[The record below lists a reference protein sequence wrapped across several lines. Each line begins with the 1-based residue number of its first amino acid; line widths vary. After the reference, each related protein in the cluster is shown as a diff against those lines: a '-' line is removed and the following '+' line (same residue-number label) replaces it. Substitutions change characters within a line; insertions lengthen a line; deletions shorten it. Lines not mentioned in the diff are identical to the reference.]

1 MTSCTTLRGRRW
13 ARSALLVVIVAVS
26 ACSGGNSDGHAP
38 STPLALGLPD
48 LTGATVDVTTPLTQ
62 DRPRDGSP
70 APSPR
75 EAVLR
80 FARAETAADTDSSF
94 DLLSEADRAAVR
106 TRIIWK
112 RLHASLPTLVEFV
125 PNVQQAAPT
134 KTTATLAGTARF
146 TPVLDEING
155 LVAARANI
163 VYTAV
168 AEDGGWRVAYRRS
181 ASEPLYPNEASATEA
196 ARAWLEAAQAC
207 TAPAPNLEYAGGIVG
222 SVGIAATL
230 CRGIT
235 PKIESPKRLGDRPDP
250 AAVLAAFGPEA
261 DTWARVVRVSGP
273 RTFHLVL
280 APFDDRWI
288 VIGVLADGP

>member
-1 MTSCTTLRGRRW
+1 MTSCTTLRRKRW
-13 ARSALLVVIVAVS
+13 AQRAFLVVIVAVS
-26 ACSGGNSDGHAP
+26 ACSGGNSAGHAP
-38 STPLALGLPD
+38 STPVALGLPD

-62 DRPRDGSP
+62 DGPRDGSP

-80 FARAETAADTDSSF
+80 FVRAEVAADTESSF

-112 RLHASLPTLVEFV
+112 RLHTSLPTLVEFV
-125 PNVQQAAPT
+125 PNLQQAAAT
-134 KTTATLAGTARF
+134 KTAATLAGTARF

-155 LVAARANI
+155 LVAARANV

-181 ASEPLYPNEASATEA
+181 TAEPLYPNEGGATET

-207 TAPAPNLEYAGGIVG
+207 TAPAPGLEYAGGIVG

-230 CRGIT
+230 CKGIT

-261 DTWARVVRVSGP
+261 DTWARVLRVSGP
-273 RTFHLVL
+273 RAFHLVL
-280 APFDDRWI
+280 APYDDRWI